1 MRCPD
6 PDPGKNRDKLPP
18 PGAGTTL
25 LHDLS
30 AWREQLARSIARNNI
45 GMRSVEI
52 TLAVHRTLFRLCILA
67 IAEDRHLIIP
77 GYLRQVLDAEDSDRR
92 LAEFFA
98 DAGDL
103 WAGPE
108 EYPDIPA
115 RHKQSAG
122 KRPVTDDRV
131 VKVIAARLSSA
142 DRQYD
147 FSLLSLEEA
156 AGVFDRYIAR
166 TIRRSAAHQA
176 IVVDRPDAGAGFVVP
191 TPALLDY
198 AVEQTLAAALA
209 GRSLDEPLPLRILD
223 PSCGAGALLIRAF
236 HGLVPPLQ
244 GKQYTIA
251 ERTDLLQHTLHGL
264 DPDPHAVAAAR
275 MLLAFAACEG
285 EDVRML
291 PGGFFIVFRDL
302 NRILSGTVQCG
313 NALVGPDIMDDE
325 SWAFCPGRE
334 RHAIQPFDWQE
345 GFFEILAPGG
355 FDAVISRPPDGPV
368 PAREWWQQYV
378 QRHYAVYDPG
388 ATLSAFFFEKSLAL
402 LRPRGV
408 LGYVTGDRW
417 LHAKSGAPLRS
428 LLLTRQIEEIVRAD
442 PAEKG
447 AKDTGPCFIR
457 LANMPPSHPLVVR
470 PAEPLLTGADN
481 DGGVPAGV
489 LPGFT
494 VDPQALSSGGWA
506 LRDTRGE
513 RVLEK
518 ISRAGAPL
526 ETTVL
531 GGIQYGI
538 VIEPESVLVIDASQ
552 RKQII
557 HNDSRC
563 KTLIYPYI
571 SGETIGRY
579 AILSPQKYCIFIPSG
594 WTGRHPAA
602 AGHAWRWFR
611 KRYPGIAR
619 HLKHHE
625 ALLKN
630 RPFRGDYW
638 WECAC
643 DPDAWR
649 EKKARIIFPARVFPL
664 RFMMAAGRGIL
675 NEDTGIIASGSLYL
689 LGILN
694 SRLAG
699 FAFRRYY
706 EETGMAG
713 DSRSG
718 KITGW
723 FPVYT
728 TDFDDPVDAARHDRM
743 VALVTQMLD
752 LHKHMSLAKADQEKR
767 LIQQEIDS
775 TDKQIDSL
783 VYGIYGLT
791 IDEIAVVESAL
802 TTIKSPS

>member
-6 PDPGKNRDKLPP
+6 PDPGKHRDRLSP
-18 PGAGTTL
+18 PGAGTSL

-45 GMRSVEI
+45 GVRSAEI
-52 TLAVHRTLFRLCILA
+52 ALAVHRTLFRFCILA

-122 KRPVTDDRV
+122 KRPAIDDP
-131 VKVIAARLSSA
+131 VIKTITVRLLSA
-142 DRQYD
+142 DRPYD
-147 FSLLSLEEA
+147 FSLLSLEEC
-156 AGVFDRYIAR
+156 AGVFDRYLAR

-176 IVVDRPDAGAGFVVP
+176 IIVDRPDAGIGHA
-191 TPALLDY
+191 TPSPSLLDY

-209 GRSLDEPLPLRILD
+209 DRSPDEPLPLRILD
-223 PSCGAGALLIRAF
+223 PACGAGGLLIRAF
-236 HGLVPPLQ
+236 HGLVPPLH
-244 GKQYTIA
+244 GKQYTVA

-285 EDVRML
+285 EDARTL

-378 QRHYAVYDPG
+378 QRHYTVYDPG
-388 ATLSAFFFEKSLAL
+388 ATRSAFFIEKSLAL

-408 LGYVTGDRW
+408 LGYITGDCW
-417 LHAKSGAPLRS
+417 LHVKSGTPLRE
-428 LLLTRQIEEIVRAD
+428 LLLGRQIDEIVIAGDGTCFLRLENAP
-442 PAEKG
+442 PAHPFV
-447 AKDTGPCFIR
+447 AR
-457 LANMPPSHPLVVR
+457 LAGPN
-470 PAEPLLTGADN
+470 PAAPGDC
-481 DGGVPAGV
+481 
-489 LPGFT
+489 PGFP
-494 VDPQALSSGGWA
+494 VDQQVLSAGGWR
-506 LRDTRGE
+506 LRDTRME

-518 ISRAGAPL
+518 ISRAGTPL
-526 ETTVL
+526 QDYIL
-531 GGIQYGI
+531 GEIRHGIA
-538 VIEPESVLVIDASQ
+538 VEPESALVIGEHEQKELIRMDP
-552 RKQII
+552 
-557 HNDSRC
+557 RC
-563 KTLIYPYI
+563 KTLVLPYI
-571 SGETIGRY
+571 AGEKIGRFW
-579 AILSPQKYCIFIPSG
+579 ISSPQKFCIFIPQG
-594 WTGRHPAA
+594 WIDKHPAA
-602 AGHAWRWFR
+602 AGHAWQWLK
-611 KRYPGIAR
+611 KRHPGITR
-619 HLKHHE
+619 HLKEHE
-625 ALLKN
+625 ALLKDQ
-630 RPFRGDYW
+630 RSQGDYW
-638 WECAC
+638 WEVAS

-649 EKKARIIFPARVFPL
+649 GEKDRIIFTARVFPP
-664 RFMMAAGRGIL
+664 RFTLGGNRTVFSREA
-675 NEDTGIIASGSLYL
+675 GIIPSGSPYL
-689 LGILN
+689 LGLLN
-694 SRLAG
+694 SRLA
-699 FAFRRYY
+699 AFVLRKFG
-706 EETGMAG
+706 EETFTADDHRPGEIIG
-713 DSRSG
+713 R
-718 KITGW
+718 
-723 FPVYT
+723 FPVVT
-728 TDFDDPVDAARHDRM
+728 PDFDDRNDKARHDRM
-743 VALVTQMLD
+743 VALVTGMLD
-752 LHKHMSLAKADQEKR
+752 LHKHLSLAKTDQEKR

-783 VYGIYGLT
+783 VYGIYGLAV
-791 IDEIAVVESAL
+791 DEIAVVEEAL
-802 TTIKSPS
+802 TTIKSPP